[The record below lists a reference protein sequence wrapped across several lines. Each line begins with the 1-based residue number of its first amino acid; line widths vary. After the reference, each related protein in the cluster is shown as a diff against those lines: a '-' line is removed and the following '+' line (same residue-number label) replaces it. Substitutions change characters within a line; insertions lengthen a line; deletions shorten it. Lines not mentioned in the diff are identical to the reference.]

1 MDPCNGSKPKI
12 RFLIFFQINQ
22 FVELKIITINGGGH
36 IRGHFKGLFLFF
48 SLFFIVLHD
57 DLSPAFAP
65 GAYKWTST
73 EVFFMPKI
81 QKLPTFLG

>member
-1 MDPCNGSKPKI
+1 MGAQKGAFRSAVFV
-12 RFLIFFQINQ
+12 FL
-22 FVELKIITINGGGH
+22 
-36 IRGHFKGLFLFF
+36 
-48 SLFFIVLHD
+48 LFFIVLHD

-65 GAYKWTST
+65 KAYKWTST

>member
-1 MDPCNGSKPKI
+1 MSCELKGLKKPWGHK
-12 RFLIFFQINQ
+12 RGAYEHVFLFIFF
-22 FVELKIITINGGGH
+22 V
-36 IRGHFKGLFLFF
+36 FKL
-48 SLFFIVLHD
+48 LHCI
-57 DLSPAFAP
+57 LSPAFAP